1 MKKPKL
7 SVVMSCYNAERTVEK
22 AVESILNQSFRKFEF
37 IIIDDA
43 STDNTLAILNQYQKQ
58 DSRITLLINEINQ
71 GLSYSLN
78 RGIREAWGPLIA
90 RMDADDISYSSRLQI
105 QYDFMQEHQEVDILG
120 TAVRYVD
127 HSNNPIKTM
136 RLPSIDHDIKKR
148 VFRKTLVFHPTV
160 MLKKEVYEKHGYYDP
175 DLRWAEDA
183 DLWYRVYDKVV
194 FHNLPDVL
202 LDYTIKSKIN
212 RKILKNNLLVKWT
225 NLNRRGKT
233 IRYMPLLIKE
243 IFTLSLRSVKNY

>member
-1 MKKPKL
+1 MTDPKL
-7 SVVMSCYNAERTVEK
+7 SVVMSCYNAQQTVQK
-22 AVESILNQSFRKFEF
+22 AIESMLNQSFTEFEF

-43 STDNTLAILNQYQKQ
+43 SSDNTLDILSQYQKQ
-58 DSRITLLINEINQ
+58 DKRITILANESNQ

-78 RGIREAWGPLIA
+78 RGIQQARTPIIA
-90 RMDADDISYSSRLQI
+90 RMDADDISYSGRLQL
-105 QYDFMQEHQEVDILG
+105 QYHFMHDHPEVDILG

-127 HSNNPIKTM
+127 KSQKPVKTVS
-136 RLPSIDHDIKKR
+136 LPSEDRDIKKR

-160 MLKKEVYEKHGYYDP
+160 MIRKEVYEQHGYYDP

-183 DLWYRVYDKVV
+183 DLWYRLYDKVI

-212 RKILKNNLLVKWT
+212 HKILTNNLKVKWK
-225 NLNRRGKT
+225 NLNRRGET
-233 IRYMPLLIKE
+233 FRYMPLLIKE
-243 IFTLSLRSVKNY
+243 IFTLSIRRVKNY

>member
-1 MKKPKL
+1 MTDPKL
-7 SVVMSCYNAERTVEK
+7 SVVMSCYNAQGTVQK
-22 AVESILNQSFRKFEF
+22 AIDSIVNQSFTEFEF

-43 STDNTLAILNQYQKQ
+43 SSDNTLEILSQYQKQ
-58 DSRITLLINEINQ
+58 DKRITILTNESNQ

-78 RGIREAWGPLIA
+78 RGIQQARTPIIA
-90 RMDADDISYSSRLQI
+90 RMDADDISYSSRLQF
-105 QYDFMQEHQEVDILG
+105 QYDFMQDHPEVDILG

-127 HSNNPIKTM
+127 KSNKPVKTM
-136 RLPSIDHDIKKR
+136 SLPTEDRDIKKR

-160 MLKKEVYEKHGYYDP
+160 MIRKEVYEQHGYYDP
-175 DLRWAEDA
+175 ELRWAEDA
-183 DLWYRVYDKVV
+183 DLWYRLYDKVI

-212 RKILKNNLLVKWT
+212 HKILTNNLRVKWK

-233 IRYMPLLIKE
+233 FRYMPLLIKE
-243 IFTLSLRSVKNY
+243 IFTLSIRRVKNY

>member
-1 MKKPKL
+1 MTDPKL
-7 SVVMSCYNAERTVEK
+7 SVVMSCYNAQGTVQK
-22 AVESILNQSFRKFEF
+22 AIDSIVNQSFTEFEF

-43 STDNTLAILNQYQKQ
+43 SSDNTLEILSQYQKQ
-58 DSRITLLINEINQ
+58 DKRITILTNESNQ

-78 RGIREAWGPLIA
+78 RGIQQARTPIIA
-90 RMDADDISYSSRLQI
+90 RMDADDISYSSRLQF
-105 QYDFMQEHQEVDILG
+105 QYDFMQDHPEVDILG

-127 HSNNPIKTM
+127 KSQKPVKTVS
-136 RLPSIDHDIKKR
+136 LPSEDRDIKKR

-160 MLKKEVYEKHGYYDP
+160 MIRKEVYEQHGYYDP

-183 DLWYRVYDKVV
+183 DLWYRLYDKVI

-212 RKILKNNLLVKWT
+212 HKILTNNLKVKWK
-225 NLNRRGKT
+225 NLNRRGET
-233 IRYMPLLIKE
+233 FRYMPLLIKE
-243 IFTLSLRSVKNY
+243 IFTLSIRRVKNY